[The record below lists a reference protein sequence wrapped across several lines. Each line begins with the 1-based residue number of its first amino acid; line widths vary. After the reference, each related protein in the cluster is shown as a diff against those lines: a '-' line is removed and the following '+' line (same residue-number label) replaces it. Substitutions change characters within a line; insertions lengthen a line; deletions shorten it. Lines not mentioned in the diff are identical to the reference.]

1 MNKYIYANQRER
13 LVLYIQ
19 GTLKQQIFNLTL
31 QIVELERHNHTYLI
45 LDLISSYVY

>member
-1 MNKYIYANQRER
+1 MNKYTCKPREKISS
-13 LVLYIQ
+13 LYQ

-45 LDLISSYVY
+45 LDLILSYVY